1 MRTTLV
7 SPSPTCLLS
16 AMGWTTRN
24 ATAISRTFASCL
36 PTIRNRETSW
46 MTETT
51 NLIEERRLLASA
63 YREFNARNMEAVL
76 ASLHPGVEWANGMEG
91 GHVHGRDG
99 VRDYWTRQWAIL
111 DPHVDPVSI
120 EADEA
125 GRLIVEVHQVVKDLN
140 GLVLLD

>member
-1 MRTTLV
+1 
-7 SPSPTCLLS
+7 
-16 AMGWTTRN
+16 
-24 ATAISRTFASCL
+24 
-36 PTIRNRETSW
+36 

-51 NLIEERRLLASA
+51 NLIEERLLLASA

-76 ASLHPGVEWANGMEG
+76 ACLHPGVEWANGMEG
-91 GHVHGRDG
+91 GHVLGRDG

-125 GRLIVEVHQVVKDLN
+125 GRLIVEVHQVVRDLL
-140 GLVLLD
+140 GLVLLDTTVHHAYRFAGGLIKRMDIE